1 MVKRILKLINYTP
14 KKKLTCR
21 IRNSVDDKIYRAA
34 KNRADKLS
42 LEDRDFIYQIHSERI
57 SYELHKPRYEI
68 EYVTN
73 EQWQEAG
80 DSWINA
86 LKKLFPDEDLSKIM
100 NWNQFVATFHLLL
113 QNYDETTNN
122 PIWIM
127 DIFVEAEIWFN
138 LEKQYPKIDKRRKS
152 K

>member
-1 MVKRILKLINYTP
+1 
-14 KKKLTCR
+14 
-21 IRNSVDDKIYRAA
+21 
-34 KNRADKLS
+34 
-42 LEDRDFIYQIHSERI
+42 
-57 SYELHKPRYEI
+57 
-68 EYVTN
+68 
-73 EQWQEAG
+73 
-80 DSWINA
+80 
-86 LKKLFPDEDLSKIM
+86 M